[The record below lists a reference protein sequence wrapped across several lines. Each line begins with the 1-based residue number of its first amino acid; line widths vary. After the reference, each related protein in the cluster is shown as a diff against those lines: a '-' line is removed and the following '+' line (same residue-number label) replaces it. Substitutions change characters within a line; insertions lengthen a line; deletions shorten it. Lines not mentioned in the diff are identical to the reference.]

1 MQRREVER
9 LGGEDVEE
17 VGSGAKGSNPESGRN
32 TGLKQKGTNDI
43 ISGTDNSFSFTVLGR
58 SVWAGHAQVNTIGEE
73 EGARARVVKL
83 APIIAL
89 HRFHHGTKLWTHLRK
104 EVSQCGEC
112 VRFNTKGKSP
122 QVTRAVI

>member
-1 MQRREVER
+1 MEC
-9 LGGEDVEE
+9 L
-17 VGSGAKGSNPESGRN
+17 NPIGRGQ
-32 TGLKQKGTNDI
+32 TGLKQYGASSIVDGANHAL
-43 ISGTDNSFSFTVLGR
+43 SFTVLRR

-73 EGARARVVKL
+73 EGACARVVKL

-122 QVTRAVI
+122 

>member
-1 MQRREVER
+1 MEC
-9 LGGEDVEE
+9 L
-17 VGSGAKGSNPESGRN
+17 NPIGWGHV
-32 TGLKQKGTNDI
+32 GLKQYGASSIVDGVNHAL
-43 ISGTDNSFSFTVLGR
+43 SFTVLRRG
-58 SVWAGHAQVNTIGEE
+58 VWAGHAQVNTIGEE

-122 QVTRAVI
+122 